1 LLTISG
7 TTGALAC
14 GGFGFAATRP
24 PATFDIF
31 YWLQIT
37 NYGVLYVLF
46 DSAPSGSNHVDVW
59 DLFLHSNC
67 LPPIISSQRF
77 SGESRRE
84 QAEKGVDGVRD
95 LMRTNRSQFFNS
107 PK

>member
-1 LLTISG
+1 MLM
-7 TTGALAC
+7 
-14 GGFGFAATRP
+14 FGICF
-24 PATFDIF
+24 FI
-31 YWLQIT
+31 QIA
-37 NYGVLYVLF
+37 
-46 DSAPSGSNHVDVW
+46 S
-59 DLFLHSNC
+59 
-67 LPPIISSQRF
+67 PPIISSQRF